1 MVGPL
6 DGIKVL
12 ELSEMIAGPYAG
24 MLLADMGADVIKVEP
39 PWGEA
44 WRLVQQVV
52 PLESR
57 PYMAVNRGKRSL
69 PLDLTKPK
77 GQEVLYKLVPDTDVM
92 IVTYRPDVPK
102 KLGIDYETM
111 HAKNPRLVYCANR
124 AFGTEG
130 PQSRL
135 PGYDLILQAMTGL
148 MAAEGKTKDG
158 VTAAPLPALSPRPT
172 VTTPSPSGRSNSPRD
187 PGKAPGFSLMSGLG
201 IVSRSTNSWK
211 VRRRWCVG
219 VQR

>member
-24 MLLADMGADVIKVEP
+24 MLLADMGADVIKIEP

-111 HAKNPRLVYCANR
+111 HAKNPRLVYCANT

-148 MAAEGKTKDG
+148 MAAEGKPESTEG
-158 VTAAPLPALSPRPT
+158 HGWTA
-172 VTTPSPSGRSNSPRD
+172 
-187 PGKAPGFSLMSGLG
+187 
-201 IVSRSTNSWK
+201 
-211 VRRRWCVG
+211 
-219 VQR
+219 

>member
-111 HAKNPRLVYCANR
+111 HAKNPRLVYCANT

-158 VTAAPLPALSPRPT
+158 VIVGNQQKWDTFVKERSGGNGSVVGLPEQVVVAFAA
-172 VTTPSPSGRSNSPRD
+172 G
-187 PGKAPGFSLMSGLG
+187 
-201 IVSRSTNSWK
+201 
-211 VRRRWCVG
+211 
-219 VQR
+219 